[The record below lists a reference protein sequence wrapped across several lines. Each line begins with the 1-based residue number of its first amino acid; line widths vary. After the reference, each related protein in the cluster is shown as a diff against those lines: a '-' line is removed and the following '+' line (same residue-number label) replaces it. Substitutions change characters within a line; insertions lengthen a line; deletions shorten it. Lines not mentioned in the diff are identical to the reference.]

1 MNLDEDLVRS
11 GLRLRDVLQHPRGVF
26 LTHNGGFH
34 RCHSELLPTSS
45 LTDATAWGLSTLTKA
60 KRSTAVLAGLPPI
73 REHDIRHGT
82 ASLARLGGAD
92 MKAIQGMLRHSS
104 LSITSDTYTSLFNDE
119 GHRCW
124 LASRLPVTL
133 RYQLKTAVFPPS
145 IETAISG
152 PDAVP
157 GGWQEPV
164 RAHVLSE
171 LRLLDPTPFPDATPN
186 ATPDSSAKPDEKAP
200 EKPSG
205 TGGEKPL
212 RKPTKAQA
220 RKMSGADLVPY
231 IEALLGTDSA
241 PSKSKVM
248 DYFSVGAPKA
258 QEALDALASPRP
270 EAAVI
275 TLKAS
280 QAKTPASRQAQART
294 PKRAAARG

>member
-1 MNLDEDLVRS
+1 MVNVQSLPQGPVGKRVSPKIGAFRTEAEMDAWFAEAL
-11 GLRLRDVLQHPRGVF
+11 H
-26 LTHNGGFH
+26 
-34 RCHSELLPTSS
+34 LLGIPE
-45 LTDATAWGLSTLTKA
+45 AGPAGHAERMEILSPINVSRRRKA
-60 KRSTAVLAGLPPI
+60 ALA
-73 REHDIRHGT
+73 
-82 ASLARLGGAD
+82 
-92 MKAIQGMLRHSS
+92 
-104 LSITSDTYTSLFNDE
+104 ITSDTYTSLFNDE

-124 LASRLPVTL
+124 LAARLPVTL

-186 ATPDSSAKPDEKAP
+186 ATPDSSEKPDEKAP

-212 RKPTKAQA
+212 RKPTKAQV